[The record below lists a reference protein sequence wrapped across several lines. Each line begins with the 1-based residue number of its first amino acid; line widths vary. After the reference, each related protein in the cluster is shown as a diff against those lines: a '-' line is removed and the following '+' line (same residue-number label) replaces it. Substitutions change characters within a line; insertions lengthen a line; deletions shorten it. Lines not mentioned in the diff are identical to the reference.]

1 MGAGTLTIYSAS
13 AGSGKTFR
21 LAGNYLAALFR
32 SRYQYRKILA
42 VTFTNKATAEMKGRI
57 LEQLDR
63 LASGR
68 HLEYLKELTAGTGKS
83 EQILRAEAKEI
94 LFSILHDYSRFSVC
108 TIDAFFQKI
117 IRAFTI
123 ECGLN
128 SWFSMEIDHSIVLT
142 TAVDEM
148 IASSAED
155 HNLKN
160 WLLRYILSNLDEEKS
175 WNIKDSIIRLSE
187 ELFKE
192 KFKILSSDEI
202 ANLKDKD
209 FLLRYIEKLHSIK
222 YSFEEK
228 MIDLG
233 RNAVRIF
240 SEYQLTDEM
249 FFNKSRGVPGYIRSL
264 SEGRIAKPGDKVR
277 AILSDPPRW
286 STGNPHPLLQR
297 AVDECLDTV
306 LREAIT
312 LYDKAIVNYNT
323 ANSLLQNLFALGI
336 LSDVLRKVHEV
347 ATEGNIFLIS
357 DAGELLSLITKGD
370 QTPFIYEKIGSKY
383 ENYMIDEFQDT
394 SILQWNNF
402 QPLIDNC
409 MAEGH
414 DNMVVGDV
422 KQSIYRF
429 RNSDWKI
436 LGNMLVNGVDGERIK
451 SESLNYNYRSRSNII
466 SFNNSFFSVIPDMI
480 DQNFPEN
487 PVGISFSRLYREA
500 IQSDPGRSAGG
511 YVRLDFIEDDDPYSE
526 PESNDSSLN
535 EEDKKNESG
544 AGWKA
549 KVLQNI
555 PVVIETFLDKGYN
568 ASDIG
573 ILVRDGRE
581 GAEVMKAVIEYSGRY
596 PENMRARNFNI
607 VSNDSLLFSKS
618 NVITFIISV
627 LKVIIDPEDFI
638 SRAVMLRYYLYA
650 KEAPVP
656 DSITLF
662 REDLISGSEEY
673 LPEGYGKFLEK
684 AEKMTLFD
692 AIESIIDFFG
702 VGNYSWN
709 VPYIIA
715 FMDIILEYSKSKDVD
730 FMSFIDWWEL
740 AGEAKS
746 VILPS
751 GLDAIRIL
759 TIHKSKG
766 LEFPVVI
773 LPFLSWNLDH
783 RPSKRP
789 VIWTKPGMPPFNDLG
804 IVPVKYSS
812 ELSETIFE
820 ADYNAER
827 FHSFLDNVNLLY
839 VAMTRAVDA
848 LYGFIPGK
856 PGPLNGIAK
865 IIKEAIQCNN
875 NPAGES
881 GFVLSRMLNTERKVF
896 EFGEVP
902 VKENKRELRKYLTL
916 NSYKVNKRPES
927 LRLKL
932 HAGNYLGMEGER
944 IREMAGYGTIMHEVF
959 AGISCRDD
967 IPDAVGNLVLEG
979 KIDAKESTA
988 LIERLNDLISDE
1000 MVSSWFDPGNVL
1012 MKETGILL
1020 PSGGIRRPD
1029 RIIIRDG
1036 NALVIDFKFGNESP
1050 SHEEQISLYRTL
1062 LEMMGY
1068 VKVEAFLWYVDRK
1081 KIKKI

>member
-1 MGAGTLTIYSAS
+1 MGSGTLTIYSAS

-21 LAGNYLAALFR
+21 LAGNYMSALFR

-68 HLEYLKELTAGTGKS
+68 HSEYLKELIEETGKS
-83 EQILRAEAKEI
+83 EQTLRMEAKEI

-117 IRAFTI
+117 IRAFTM

-128 SWFSMEIDHSIVLT
+128 SGFSMEIDHSLVLT

-155 HNLKN
+155 PSLKN

-187 ELFKE
+187 ELFRE
-192 KFKILSSDEI
+192 KFKILSADEI
-202 ANLKDKD
+202 ANLKNKD
-209 FLLRYIEKLHSIK
+209 FLLRYIEKLHSVK
-222 YSFEEK
+222 SSFEEK
-228 MIDLG
+228 MILLG
-233 RNAVRIF
+233 RRAVSIF
-240 SEYQLTDEM
+240 SEYQLTDDM
-249 FFNKSRGVPGYIRSL
+249 FFNRSRGVPGYIRSL
-264 SEGRIAKPGDKVR
+264 AEGKIVKPGEKVR

-286 STGNPHPLLQR
+286 STGNPHPLLQK
-297 AVDECLDTV
+297 AVDECLDTP

-312 LYDKAIVNYNT
+312 LYDEAIVNYNT
-323 ANSLLQNLFALGI
+323 ANTILQNLFALGI

-402 QPLIDNC
+402 KPLLDNS
-409 MAEGH
+409 MAEGN

-436 LGNMLVNGVDGERIK
+436 LGKMLEKEVDGERIK
-451 SESLNYNYRSRSNII
+451 SESLNNNYRSRSNII
-466 SFNNSFFSVIPDMI
+466 SFNNSFFSVIPELVDR
-480 DQNFPEN
+480 NFTDN
-487 PVGISFSRLYREA
+487 PVGISFSKLYKEA

-511 YVRLDFIEDDDPYSE
+511 YVKLDFIEDDDPAE
-526 PESNDSSLN
+526 DPETTYSSLYG
-535 EEDKKNESG
+535 DDMKNKTG

-549 KVLQNI
+549 KVLQSI
-555 PVVIETFLDKGYN
+555 PVIIETFLDKGYN

-581 GAEVMKAVIEYSGRY
+581 GAEVMKAVIEYSGRD
-596 PENMRARNFNI
+596 PVNMRAHNYNI

-627 LKVIIDPEDFI
+627 LKVIIDSEDYI

-650 KEAPVP
+650 KEAPGP
-656 DSITLF
+656 DEVTLF
-662 REDLISGSEEY
+662 REDLISGSEEF

-692 AIESIIDFFG
+692 AVESIIEFFG
-702 VGNYSWN
+702 VGIYSWN

-730 FMSFIDWWEL
+730 FRSFIDWWEL
-740 AGEAKS
+740 AGESKS
-746 VILPS
+746 VIHPA
-751 GLDAIRIL
+751 GLDAIRVL

-783 RPSKRP
+783 RPSRRP
-789 VIWTKPGMPPFNDLG
+789 VIWTKPGVQPFDDLG

-812 ELSETIFE
+812 ELSETIF
-820 ADYNAER
+820 AGDYNEER

-848 LYGFIPGK
+848 LYGFIPGQ
-856 PGPLNGIAK
+856 PGPLNGIARL
-865 IIKEAIQCNN
+865 IREAVQCDN
-875 NPAGES
+875 NPAGDS
-881 GFVLSRMLNTERKVF
+881 GFILSRMFNTERKVF
-896 EFGEVP
+896 EFGEIP
-902 VKENKRELRKYLTL
+902 VKEGKKEIRRHLTL
-916 NSYKVNKRPES
+916 NSYKVNKRPGS
-927 LRLKL
+927 LRLRL
-932 HAGNYLGMEGER
+932 HAGNYFGAKGER
-944 IREMAGYGTIMHEVF
+944 IREMAGYGTVMHEVF
-959 AGISCRDD
+959 AGISCKDD

-979 KIDAKESTA
+979 KIGANESAA

-1000 MVSSWFDPGNVL
+1000 LVSSWFQPGNIL
-1012 MKETGILL
+1012 MKEAGILL

-1029 RIIIRDG
+1029 RIILRDG
-1036 NALVIDFKFGNESP
+1036 NAIIIDFKFGEESP
-1050 SHEEQISLYRTL
+1050 GHAEQISLYRNL

-1068 VKVEAFLWYVDRK
+1068 VKTDAFLWYVDRK
-1081 KIKKI
+1081 KILKI